1 MTKIDSY
8 WLRSGIYTLAN
19 KLSFLFLG
27 FGSFYMLV
35 RTIPKSDFGVWAL
48 FVSITT
54 LIETGRNG
62 LIQNALV
69 KTMVDPAK
77 DNTKVISASFAL
89 NAIMTIVFVAIFL
102 GIYFF
107 LPLYKEYEIMKSM
120 MLFYCITTIALFPLS
135 QCNFIQQGML
145 DFKGVFFTGLVRQG
159 GFFCVVLYFYL
170 NQETLDLV
178 QLVNWQSGS
187 VALASIIALLFGRKY
202 ISFSFPIDWAMVKEL
217 FHYGKYTMGTNLSSM
232 LFKSI
237 DQLMLGWFMTPI
249 AVATY
254 NSAIRVN
261 NLVEYP
267 ASAMVE
273 ILFPKSAKKA
283 SEEGIKGVENLYHVS
298 LAYMLAMFI
307 PAVLLIEL
315 LAYPLILL
323 AAGES
328 YLDAV
333 LILRIV
339 ALAGLVVP
347 FTRQFGMIM
356 DSTGHPHLNFRML
369 LVNVVINLIFNLIFI
384 NWLGVLGAAI
394 GTALA
399 YLLNAILSQ
408 ILLHTVITVDY
419 RRLPILL
426 VNVYKQVFLTV
437 KKSVF

>member
-1 MTKIDSY
+1 MAKIDSY
-8 WLRSGIYTLAN
+8 WLRSGFYTLAN
-19 KLSFLFLG
+19 KLAFLFLG

-35 RTIPKSDFGVWAL
+35 RTMPKAEFGVWAL

-69 KTMVDPAK
+69 KTMVDPSK
-77 DNTKVISASFAL
+77 DIVKVISSSFVL
-89 NAIMTIVFVAIFL
+89 NAITTLFFVVMYIAL
-102 GIYFF
+102 YFF
-107 LPLYKEYEIMKSM
+107 LPLNKDYEALKPM
-120 MLFYCITTIALFPLS
+120 MLFYSITTIALFPLS
-135 QCNFIQQGML
+135 QCNFIQQGKL

-159 GFFCVVLYFYL
+159 SFFCVILYFYL
-170 NQETLDLV
+170 NGKHCDLV
-178 QLVNWQSGS
+178 ELVNWQSAAVTLGS
-187 VALASIIALLFGRKY
+187 VTALLFCRKY
-202 ISFSFPIDWAMVKEL
+202 ISFALPIDWPMVKEL

-237 DQLMLGWFMTPI
+237 DQLMLGWFMNPV

-283 SEEGIKGVENLYHVS
+283 SEEGISGVEKLYHTS

-307 PAVLLIEL
+307 PAVILIEL
-315 LAYPLILL
+315 LAYPLILV
-323 AAGES
+323 AAGEA

-333 LILRIV
+333 VILRIV
-339 ALAGLVVP
+339 ALAGLVIP

-369 LVNVVINLIFNLIFI
+369 IVNVCINLIFNLIFI
-384 NWLGVLGAAI
+384 NWMGVLGAAI
-394 GTALA
+394 GTSLA
-399 YLLNAILSQ
+399 YLINALLSQ
-408 ILLHTVITVDY
+408 LLLHRVIKVDY
-419 RRLPILL
+419 DRIPSLI
-426 VNVYKQVFLTV
+426 VNVYTSTFSSV
-437 KKSVF
+437 KKILS

>member
-1 MTKIDSY
+1 MSKIDSY
-8 WLRSGIYTLAN
+8 WLRSGIYTFAN

-35 RTIPKSDFGVWAL
+35 RTMPKSDFGIWAL

-69 KTMVDPAK
+69 KAMVDSSK
-77 DNTKVISASFAL
+77 DSTKVISASFAL
-89 NAIMTIVFVAIFL
+89 NAIMTLFFVVLFL

-107 LPLYKEYEIMKSM
+107 LPIQKEYEALKM
-120 MLFYCITTIALFPLS
+120 MILYYCITTIALFPLS
-135 QCNFIQQGML
+135 QCNFIQQGKL
-145 DFKGVFFTGLVRQG
+145 DFKGVFFTGLIRQG
-159 GFFCVVLYFYL
+159 GFFCVILYFYL
-170 NQETLDLV
+170 NHKTLNLV

-187 VALASIIALLFGRKY
+187 VAIASISALLFGRKY
-202 ISFSFPIDWAMVKEL
+202 ISFRFPIDWSLVKEL

-283 SEEGIKGVENLYHVS
+283 SEEGIKGVENLYHIS

-339 ALAGLVVP
+339 ALAGLVIP

-369 LVNVVINLIFNLIFI
+369 LVNVVINLIFNLLFI
-384 NWLGVLGAAI
+384 NWMGVLGAAI
-394 GTALA
+394 GTTLA

-408 ILLHTVITVDY
+408 TLLQRVINVNY
-419 RRLPILL
+419 KQIPVLL
-426 VNVYKQVFLTV
+426 VNVYVQVFETI
-437 KKSVF
+437 KKAVF